1 MRVHSLLEGVYGP
14 SWSYMHWDYSI
25 PPVGFAVP

>member
-14 SWSYMHWDYSI
+14 SWFYMHWDYSV
-25 PPVGFAVP
+25 PPVGSAVP